1 MGMRRTDQVWLA
13 GGLVLILALIA
24 SGWFLF
30 ISPKFGEADDVDAEA
45 ETAQI
50 QLIKLKKEDAALD
63 EEETKKTTYLAQL
76 KAKQIALPTRYD
88 MPAFVRQLQDT
99 GTKWAVNITQL
110 GVGSPVSSAA
120 TPSAVELPITLTAE
134 GDPANL
140 SRFLTALQNGAR
152 AVFVKSVSITSNPD
166 STQANIMLS
175 AFCVPPTGKTTVKDS
190 CEAA

>member
-24 SGWFLF
+24 GGWFLF

-45 ETAQI
+45 ETTQI
-50 QLIKLKKEDAALD
+50 QLIKLNKEDAALD
-63 EEETKKTTYLAQL
+63 QEETKKATYVAQL

-99 GTKWAVNITQL
+99 GNTWDINITQL
-110 GVGSPVSSAA
+110 GVGSPVGSTAA
-120 TPSAVELPITLTAE
+120 PSAVELPITLAAE
-134 GDPANL
+134 GDAADL
-140 SRFLTALQNGAR
+140 SKFLTALQNGSR

-166 STQANIMLS
+166 STQASIMLS
-175 AFCVPPTGKTTVKDS
+175 AFCVPPTGKTNAKDS
-190 CEAA
+190 CEAS

>member
-24 SGWFLF
+24 GGWFLF
-30 ISPKFGEADDVDAEA
+30 ISPKFSEADAVDAEA

-50 QLIKLKKEDAALD
+50 QLIKLNKEDAALD
-63 EEETKKTTYLAQL
+63 KEETKKATYVAQL

-99 GTKWAVNITQL
+99 GTKSDIDITQL
-110 GVGSPVSSAA
+110 GVGSPVSSEAA
-120 TPSAVELPITLTAE
+120 PSAVELPITLTAE
-134 GDPANL
+134 GNAADL
-140 SRFLTALQNGAR
+140 SKFLTALQNGSR
-152 AVFVKSVSITSNPD
+152 AVLVKSVSITSNPD

-175 AFCVPPTGKTTVKDS
+175 AFCTPPTRKTDVKDS
-190 CEAA
+190 CEAS